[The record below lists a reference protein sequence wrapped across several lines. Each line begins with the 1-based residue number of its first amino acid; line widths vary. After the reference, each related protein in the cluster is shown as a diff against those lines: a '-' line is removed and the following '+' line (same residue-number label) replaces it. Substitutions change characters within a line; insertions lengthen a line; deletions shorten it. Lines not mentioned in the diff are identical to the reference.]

1 MWVNAVFWGGPLD
14 GEMRALQFQASRLRV
29 EFPPEGMFWWSKQFP
44 VTEVVPEY
52 VEYELTDEVV
62 DGCRVM
68 KYVRPGGNP
77 AG

>member
-1 MWVNAVFWGGPLD
+1 MLVNAVFWGGPLD
-14 GEMRALQFQASRLRV
+14 GEMRPLQLQIPKLKLRLESWPRV
-29 EFPPEGMFWWSKQFP
+29 QWNQEE
-44 VTEVVPEY
+44 VTEIVPDYIEY
-52 VEYELTDEVV
+52 QLTDEVV

>member
-14 GEMRALQFQASRLRV
+14 GEMRAIQFQVPKVRL
-29 EFPPEGMFWWSKQFP
+29 ESWPKINWEQ
-44 VTEVVPEY
+44 VTEVIPDY
-52 VEYELTDEVV
+52 VEYELTDEMV
-62 DGCRVM
+62 DGCHVM